1 MEGKKVRSLLDFEK
15 EFEFQTSRSS
25 GPGGQHV
32 NKTESRV
39 ELRFNVDQSELLSEE
54 EKALIREKQG
64 RRINQEGI
72 LQVFAQEYK
81 SQKQNKDLAIKRF
94 FHYLGESLK
103 KTKKRVATKPSNKA
117 KEKRLDLKKRQS
129 EKKALRGKIDKYL

>member
-1 MEGKKVRSLLDFEK
+1 MNSPLYTRNFEK

-32 NKTESRV
+32 NKTETRV

-81 SQKQNKDLAIKRF
+81 SQKQNKDLVVKRF
-94 FHYLGESLK
+94 YHYLGESLK
-103 KTKKRVATKPSNKA
+103 KTKKRVATKPSKKT

-129 EKKALRGKIDKYL
+129 EKKALRGKIDKHL

>member
-1 MEGKKVRSLLDFEK
+1 MNSPLYTRNFEK

-32 NKTESRV
+32 NKTETRV

-81 SQKQNKDLAIKRF
+81 SQKQNKDLVVKRF
-94 FHYLGESLK
+94 YHYLAESLK
-103 KTKKRVATKPSNKA
+103 KTKKRVATKPSKKA

-129 EKKALRGKIDKYL
+129 EKKALRGKIDKHL

>member
-1 MEGKKVRSLLDFEK
+1 MNSPLYTRNFDK

-64 RRINQEGI
+64 RRINQEGV